1 MFMVYEEEW
10 KELARMFKVDCEI
23 QVRRHFE
30 GPEVLTS
37 EPSVC
42 QNCVKE
48 RVKQEVSQFYPL
60 IGGLMFCILT
70 YVMFVVKQRRW

>member
-1 MFMVYEEEW
+1 MVYEEEW

-48 RVKQEVSQFYPL
+48 RVKQEVSLIYPL
-60 IGGLMFCILT
+60 IGGVMFCILT
-70 YVMFVVKQRRW
+70 

>member
-1 MFMVYEEEW
+1 MVFMVYEEEW

-48 RVKQEVSQFYPL
+48 RVKQEVSQFYPA
-60 IGGLMFCILT
+60 G
-70 YVMFVVKQRRW
+70 